1 MRLLFTFLF
10 SLLFIVSG
18 RAQERVRNVRIRVID
33 SSQLEIRYDL
43 INVRPNDSIYLA
55 IESRLRGELYI
66 LPEFVRGDLGTRV
79 MAGSDR
85 RVIWEA
91 LANGYSLN
99 EDIRATVLVKAGL
112 PTTPG
117 QPLSS
122 NPAATR
128 KPAITPE
135 KPAPTEPV
143 TVTEPKPKNPETPV
157 VSTPVSPQP
166 DQQTKPMQPAETNRA
181 TVPTDAERSRK
192 TRYVGPAWALLSAVA
207 PGMGNIFV
215 QTPKPK
221 IGFRPLALIG
231 SYGLLVYGLMEQQKS
246 RDVYAIYE
254 QQKNMTAAEPY
265 YKTANSHHQNYYFA
279 TRGAAIVAA
288 VDVVLTFI
296 KGMRNNR
303 LQKTSRL
310 IQPVSVR
317 PGIQAGQP
325 TAVVHFSF

>member
-10 SLLFIVSG
+10 SLLLVVSG

-43 INVRPNDSIYLA
+43 ITVRPGDSIYLA
-55 IESRLRGELYI
+55 IESRSRGELYI
-66 LPEFVRGDLGTRV
+66 LPEFVRGDVGKRV
-79 MAGSDR
+79 TAGSDR
-85 RVIWEA
+85 RIVWEA

-99 EDIRATVLVKAGL
+99 EDIRATVSVKAGL
-112 PTTPG
+112 LTAP
-117 QPLSS
+117 QPQPSD
-122 NPAATR
+122 PVAAR
-128 KPAITPE
+128 KPAVTPE
-135 KPAPTEPV
+135 KSASTEPA
-143 TVTEPKPKNPETPV
+143 TVTEPKPKNPETPII
-157 VSTPVSPQP
+157 STPVSPQP
-166 DQQTKPMQPAETNRA
+166 DQQTEPVPQPAETNRA

-192 TRYVGPAWALLSAVA
+192 TRYTGPAWALLSAVA

-231 SYGLLVYGLMEQQKS
+231 SYGLLVYGLTERQKS

-296 KGMRNNR
+296 KGMRNSR

-310 IQPVSVR
+310 IQPVTVR